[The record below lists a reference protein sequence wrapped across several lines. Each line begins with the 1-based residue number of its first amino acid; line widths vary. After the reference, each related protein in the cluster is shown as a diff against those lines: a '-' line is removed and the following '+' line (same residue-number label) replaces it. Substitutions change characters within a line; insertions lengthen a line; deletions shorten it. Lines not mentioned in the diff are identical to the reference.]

1 MKEFENNKNKN
12 KKLITLAILVKNF
25 SRQKM

>member
-12 KKLITLAILVKNF
+12 KKLITLAILVKNL